1 VPVKYL
7 FIENTQIDYIFP
19 SADFLPLLS
28 IEIVCIDETPMT
40 LINDEGAAADC
51 FGCNVLFG
59 EINLH
64 CIYGD

>member
-1 VPVKYL
+1 
-7 FIENTQIDYIFP
+7 
-19 SADFLPLLS
+19 
-28 IEIVCIDETPMT
+28 MT